1 MANKLIK
8 IQAKETGQS
17 VNKFKE
23 QLIVVIESESLQSN
37 SERYKMNIAQ
47 LIEFI
52 KQPKNL
58 IIKAKPEPPLKI
70 SELVRLAIMDRDLL
84 NKSIDLNLISNK

>member
-1 MANKLIK
+1 
-8 IQAKETGQS
+8 
-17 VNKFKE
+17 
-23 QLIVVIESESLQSN
+23 
-37 SERYKMNIAQ
+37 MNIAQ

-58 IIKAKPEPPLKI
+58 IIKAKPEPPVKI
-70 SELVRLAIMDRDLL
+70 SELVRLAIMDRELL